1 MHTRL
6 PAPCTEEP
14 SEVRAVDYW
23 FWESERVW
31 HLAHRHKFFADV
43 RQSDPPLIPARRS
56 GLAVDLRLCLP
67 CKKQSSHFIG
77 PFPIQRQVNEVTYQ
91 LQLPSMY
98 RIHPTFHVSLLKPFS
113 PSPTGRTE
121 PDAPPTPEFLEEAAV
136 YQVRD
141 ILDSRRCNTRLEYLV
156 NWEGYGPEKRSW
168 VARDD
173 ILDPLH
179 LEEFHRNRPN
189 CPAPRG
195 RSHHRVR
202 ASGAAPGGGG
212 NVRESKSLQSPQSLQ
227 SSAPT
232 FTRSQSPEFW
242 FPAPVP
248 CNQNTIQKHAPSS
261 HSLSVLPFTFLNQA
275 WPH

>member
-1 MHTRL
+1 ML
-6 PAPCTEEP
+6 
-14 SEVRAVDYW
+14 VVVDR
-23 FWESERVW
+23 FSKACR
-31 HLAHRHKFFADV
+31 
-43 RQSDPPLIPARRS
+43 LIPLKGLPTALEMAESLSPCVPELRSAR
-56 GLAVDLRLCLP
+56 G
-67 CKKQSSHFIG
+67 H
-77 PFPIQRQVNEVTYQ
+77 T
-91 LQLPSMY
+91 
-98 RIHPTFHVSLLKPFS
+98 
-113 PSPTGRTE
+113 
-121 PDAPPTPEFLEEAAV
+121 V

-156 NWEGYGPEKRSW
+156 DWEGYGPEKRSW

-195 RSHHRVR
+195 RPGHRVR

-212 NVRESKSLQSPQSLQ
+212 NVRESQSLQSPQ

-248 CNQNTIQKHAPSS
+248 CNQNTNQKHAPSS
-261 HSLSVLPFTFLNQA
+261 LPFTLLNQA